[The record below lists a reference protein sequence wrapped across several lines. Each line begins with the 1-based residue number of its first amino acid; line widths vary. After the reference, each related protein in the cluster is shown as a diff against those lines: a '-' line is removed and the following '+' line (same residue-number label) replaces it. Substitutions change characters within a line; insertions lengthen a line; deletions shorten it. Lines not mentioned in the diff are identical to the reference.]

1 MVKHTQTVRWRLA
14 ICLSVF
20 DHFVDLVLK
29 GLYDAQLLSVT
40 VPLFNKRYYKHG
52 CVEIDMRTINHTP
65 DSN

>member
-40 VPLFNKRYYKHG
+40 VPLFNKRYYKPG
-52 CVEIDMRTINHTP
+52 CVEIDM
-65 DSN
+65 